1 MTSSE
6 NFEKC
11 SVRKMIRYTRPIH
24 RIHPSQRESYIIS
37 DETTVRYHKSQN
49 GIVTVN
55 GPAIDKLGQY
65 EDIGTLQEVR
75 MAMEHFKRKNST
87 CI

>member
-24 RIHPSQRESYIIS
+24 RIHPRQRESYIIS
-37 DETTVRYHKSQN
+37 DETAVRYHKSQN

-75 MAMEHFKRKNST
+75 MAMEHFKTKK
-87 CI
+87 

>member
-6 NFEKC
+6 NFGKY

-24 RIHPSQRESYIIS
+24 RIHPSQKESYIIS
-37 DETTVRYHKSQN
+37 DENAVRHHKSQS

-65 EDIGTLQEVR
+65 EDIGTVQEVR
-75 MAMEHFKRKNST
+75 AAMEHFKTKK
-87 CI
+87 

>member
-6 NFEKC
+6 SFEKC

-24 RIHPSQRESYIIS
+24 RIHPSQKESYIIS
-37 DETTVRYHKSQN
+37 DESTVRYHKNQR

-65 EDIGTLQEVR
+65 EDIGTVQEVR
-75 MAMEHFKRKNST
+75 AAMEHFKTKK
-87 CI
+87 

>member
-6 NFEKC
+6 NFGKY

-24 RIHPSQRESYIIS
+24 RIHPSQKESYIVS
-37 DETTVRYHKSQN
+37 DETAVRYHKSQS

-65 EDIGTLQEVR
+65 EDIGTVQEVR
-75 MAMEHFKRKNST
+75 AAMEQFKTKK
-87 CI
+87 

>member
-1 MTSSE
+1 M
-6 NFEKC
+6 
-11 SVRKMIRYTRPIH
+11 RKMIRYTRPIH

-37 DETTVRYHKSQN
+37 DETAVRYHKSQN

-75 MAMEHFKRKNST
+75 MAMEHFKTKK
-87 CI
+87 

>member
-6 NFEKC
+6 SFEKC

-24 RIHPSQRESYIIS
+24 KIHPSQKESYIVS
-37 DETTVRYHKSQN
+37 DETAVRYHRSQS

-65 EDIGTLQEVR
+65 EDIGTVQEVR
-75 MAMEHFKRKNST
+75 AAMEHFKTKK
-87 CI
+87 

>member
-1 MTSSE
+1 
-6 NFEKC
+6 
-11 SVRKMIRYTRPIH
+11 MIRYTRPIH
-24 RIHPSQRESYIIS
+24 RIHPSQRESYVVS
-37 DETTVRYHKSQN
+37 DETAVMYHKSQS

-75 MAMEHFKRKNST
+75 MAMEHFKTKK
-87 CI
+87 

>member
-37 DETTVRYHKSQN
+37 DETAVRYHKSQN

-75 MAMEHFKRKNST
+75 MAMEHFKTKK
-87 CI
+87 

>member
-37 DETTVRYHKSQN
+37 DETAVRYHKSQN

-55 GPAIDKLGQY
+55 GSAIDKLGQY

-75 MAMEHFKRKNST
+75 AAMEHFKTKK
-87 CI
+87 

>member
-1 MTSSE
+1 M
-6 NFEKC
+6 C
-11 SVRKMIRYTRPIH
+11 
-24 RIHPSQRESYIIS
+24 
-37 DETTVRYHKSQN
+37 HKSQS

-75 MAMEHFKRKNST
+75 AAMEHFKTKK
-87 CI
+87 